1 MVSGNAAVGHSRS
14 LLPCQQRHCIYPAAY
29 NACLGYIESVYI
41 AADRM
46 AVECILYSC
55 ALAEAHVSV
64 AQEQVFLCTG
74 FASAS
79 QTGYSVERCVARS
92 GVRIVVRLERSCNTQ
107 LEAQHS
113 QGLDEG
119 SCSRE

>member
-1 MVSGNAAVGHSRS
+1 MVSGNAVVSRSRS
-14 LLPCQQRHCIYPAAY
+14 LLSCQQRYSIYPAAY
-29 NACLGYIESVYI
+29 NACLGYIESADI
-41 AADRM
+41 AADRL
-46 AVECILYSC
+46 AVACILHNC
-55 ALAEAHVSV
+55 ALAETHVSV
-64 AQEQVFLCTG
+64 AQEQVLLYAG

-107 LEAQHS
+107 LETQHI
-113 QGLDEG
+113 QRLDAG